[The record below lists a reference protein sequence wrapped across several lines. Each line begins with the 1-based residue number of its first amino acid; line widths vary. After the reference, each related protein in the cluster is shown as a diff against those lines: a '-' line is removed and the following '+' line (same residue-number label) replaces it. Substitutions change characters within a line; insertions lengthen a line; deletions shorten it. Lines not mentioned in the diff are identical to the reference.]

1 MLRFAVRAVLIAI
14 LHFAITLAF
23 VFAWSG
29 ASEAENQ
36 RTWTSFGYSAG
47 TMAFSS
53 PLYQVPAA
61 RQRLPFL
68 AGTAINS
75 ALWGI
80 FLAIVFSR
88 VRRLWLLLLIPILW
102 YATFTSVAALLE
114 RRVPIATRFP
124 HQNANES
131 SRRVDQLLKAIDD
144 EDFSRMRGGLQKYL
158 SAEFARGDDRIE
170 PLPVDAE
177 HFIVQHRFDLDS
189 LEIALL
195 SSEPPRWEIDLTA
208 SEKSDWLRYFWLQ
221 KLIVADAV
229 DSAHSMNVAGSR
241 QRLEA
246 ARRLTFSLASR
257 PEAVA
262 VMTAIASTEN
272 QLGAARKLGTTL
284 PRFDPR
290 DDLIDALEAESWND
304 RFLVAT
310 SRFDRDWNNRSVFT
324 RALLTIF
331 VRPYARLCAAI
342 SSVDQLR
349 NVRMIRDF
357 GRCVFQPPKYPEEH
371 QPGIINPIAARS
383 VSATAVRAVRSNRL
397 LLDFEGTEKIAQ
409 AKTEGT
415 ITAACSCPDH
425 KWMFDGGVVYL
436 EPPVPVA
443 HAALPPQRT
452 INPAAR
458 TPSAET
464 SPATAT
470 NPPSPR

>member
-68 AGTAINS
+68 VGAAINS

-102 YATFTSVAALLE
+102 YATLTSVAALLE
-114 RRVPIATRFP
+114 RRVPITTRFP

-170 PLPVDAE
+170 PLPVDAG

-195 SSEPPRWEIDLTA
+195 SSEPPRWEIDLTT
-208 SEKSDWLRYFWLQ
+208 SEKPDWLRYFWLQ

-229 DSAHSMNVAGSR
+229 DSAHSMDAAGAR
-241 QRLEA
+241 RRLEA
-246 ARRLTFSLASR
+246 AQRLTFSLSSR
-257 PEAVA
+257 PEASA
-262 VMTAIASTEN
+262 VMAALASAEN

-290 DDLIDALEAESWND
+290 DRLVEALEAESRSD

-310 SRFDRDWNNRSVFT
+310 SRFDRDWNNRSSIS
-324 RALLTIF
+324 RALLAIF
-331 VRPYARLCAAI
+331 VRPYARLCAAM
-342 SSVDQLR
+342 SAADQLR
-349 NVRMIRDF
+349 NVRIVRDMQ
-357 GRCVFQPPKYPEEH
+357 RCVFQPPKYPEEH
-371 QPGIINPIAARS
+371 RPPILNPIAAATA
-383 VSATAVRAVRSNRL
+383 SATTVRAVRSNRL

-409 AKTEGT
+409 AKSEGA
-415 ITAACSCPDH
+415 IRPASFCSDH
-425 KWMFDGGVVYL
+425 KWMRDGDVVHL
-436 EPPVPVA
+436 EPPEPA
-443 HAALPPQRT
+443 ANSALPTRHT
-452 INPAAR
+452 ISPAAR
-458 TPSAET
+458 MQSSEI
-464 SPATAT
+464 SPA
-470 NPPSPR
+470 PSPK

>member
-1 MLRFAVRAVLIAI
+1 MVRFAVRAVLIAI

-47 TMAFSS
+47 TMAFAS
-53 PLYQVPAA
+53 PLYQIPMA

-80 FLAIVFSR
+80 VLAIVFSH

-102 YATFTSVAALLE
+102 FAGLTGAAGFLE
-114 RRVPIATRFP
+114 RRIDPTATRFS

-131 SRRVDQLLKAIDD
+131 SRRVDELLKAIED
-144 EDFSRMRGGLQKYL
+144 EDFSRIGGGLQKYL
-158 SAEFARGDDRIE
+158 ASEFARADDRIE
-170 PLPVDAE
+170 PLPVDVR

-195 SSEPPRWEIDLTA
+195 SNEPPRWEIDLTA
-208 SEKSDWLRYFWLQ
+208 SGKPDWLRYFSLQ
-221 KLIVADAV
+221 KLILADAA
-229 DSAHSMNVAGSR
+229 DLAHSMDVAGAR

-246 ARRLTFSLASR
+246 AQRLTFSLASR
-257 PEAVA
+257 PEASA
-262 VMTAIASTEN
+262 VMTALASTEN
-272 QLGAARKLGTTL
+272 QLGAARKLGMVL

-290 DDLIDALEAESWND
+290 DGLVEALEAESWSD

-310 SRFDRDWNNRSVFT
+310 SRFDRDWNNRSFIS
-324 RALLTIF
+324 RALLAIF
-331 VRPYARLCAAI
+331 ARPYARLCAAM
-342 SSVDQLR
+342 SAADQLR
-349 NVRMIRDF
+349 NVRIVRNMQ
-357 GRCVFQPPKYPEEH
+357 RCVFQPPKYPEEH
-371 QPGIINPIAARS
+371 RPPILNPIAAPTA
-383 VSATAVRAVRSNRL
+383 SATAVRAVRSNRL

-409 AKTEGT
+409 AKREGA
-415 ITAACSCPDH
+415 IRPASFCSDH
-425 KWMFDGGVVYL
+425 KWMRDGDVVHL
-436 EPPVPVA
+436 EPPEPA
-443 HAALPPQRT
+443 ANAALPTQHT

-458 TPSAET
+458 MQSSEI
-464 SPATAT
+464 SPA
-470 NPPSPR
+470 PSPK